1 MRWVRH
7 GEQRERIRRCTS
19 GSPTAFATT
28 QAANPPVACIIA
40 GLHVARLRHRM
51 QLAGRCSRSTGE
63 ALRLSK
69 DPRSLYRELAAL
81 SCGSWAVID
90 EVQKVPALLDE
101 VHRLIETHGLR
112 FVLSGSSARKLRQ
125 GGVNLLAGRAITT
138 SMFPLVSAELSFE
151 IDPERA
157 LRSACCRWWSPP
169 TLRRTI
175 FGRMPKCISFRRSRR
190 RR

>member
-1 MRWVRH
+1 
-7 GEQRERIRRCTS
+7 
-19 GSPTAFATT
+19 
-28 QAANPPVACIIA
+28 
-40 GLHVARLRHRM
+40 M

-157 LRSACCRWWSPP
+157 LRFGLLPMVVTTDAPQDHLRTYAEMYLVQEIQAEALTRIWARSRAFSKLPHARTAKLPMPRASRA
-169 TLRRTI
+169 TLESTAEPYRTI
-175 FGRMPKCISFRRSRR
+175 SRF
-190 RR
+190 